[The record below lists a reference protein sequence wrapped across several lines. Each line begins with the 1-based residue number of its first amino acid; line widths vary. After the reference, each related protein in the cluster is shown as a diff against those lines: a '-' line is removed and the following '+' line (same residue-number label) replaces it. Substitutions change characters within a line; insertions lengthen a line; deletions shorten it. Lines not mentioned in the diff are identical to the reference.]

1 VEKPSSGY
9 DITERL
15 VRLAVRI
22 VDTYGTGGAR
32 RNAWRAMQADAQ
44 RAQDRAEVEH
54 MLAALDRADRHCAGP
69 RYEVNQRYPDTSVA
83 DRA

>member
-1 VEKPSSGY
+1 MTAVEKPGSGY
-9 DITERL
+9 DITDWL
-15 VRLAVRI
+15 LRLAVRI

-54 MLAALDRADRHCAGP
+54 MLAALDLASLQASRGDVLSRASR
-69 RYEVNQRYPDTSVA
+69 
-83 DRA
+83 